1 MSFIE
6 EQILFSMNLSRNLSL
21 VKTLERRRLVQA
33 EHLAVLEAI
42 RRKDGPA
49 AGRAMRAHLENALE
63 RMFGS

>member
-1 MSFIE
+1 MYKR
-6 EQILFSMNLSRNLSL
+6 ILVAIDGSNTSRRAFEAALSL
-21 VKTLERRRLVQA
+21 ASSQGA

-42 RRKDGPA
+42 RKKDSQA